1 MRYAFAELRKVC
13 KRKMQPFTDVKGM
26 LVAAQTTDTAR
37 NIAGYVEDR
46 TEKEVHKI
54 KWK

>member
-1 MRYAFAELRKVC
+1 MNKNVNRGAWVGQHA
-13 KRKMQPFTDVKGM
+13 DVKGM
-26 LVAAQTTDTAR
+26 LVAAQGTDTAE

>member
-1 MRYAFAELRKVC
+1 
-13 KRKMQPFTDVKGM
+13 MQPSADVKGM
-26 LVAAQTTDTAR
+26 LVAAQRTDTAE
-37 NIAGYVEDR
+37 NIAGYVEGR

>member
-1 MRYAFAELRKVC
+1 
-13 KRKMQPFTDVKGM
+13 MQPFTDVKGM

-54 KWK
+54 KWKQTSHLRGFEEGRQ